1 MKQRDLK
8 YSCLIAVLY
17 FGMNVNAQTT
27 PKDTLKEQKIEEVV
41 LIGYGSQKKE
51 NVTGSIATISA
62 KDISDRPNSN
72 PISSIQGKVSGVQ
85 ILNSGAPG
93 ASPRVDIRGI
103 GSITGKTVFIVD
115 GMITDDISFLNP
127 QDIES
132 MSILKDPS
140 SLAIFGAKASNGAVI
155 IKTKTGK
162 GKKPTFNFNSYL
174 GVKKVTNVPKMVN
187 GDQYVELYN
196 EKYMNDIRV
205 GGQTFDPT
213 KIISRSQFPAD
224 TNWFDEVLSQGIIS
238 SSDIS
243 ASGNLGKLNYFLS
256 LGYLKD
262 EGTLEAGRGINSGND
277 FGRLNTRINLSYK
290 ITDNLTIGDNFTW
303 ADIHNNNAN
312 NPLLTAYNAPPVFY
326 SIDPTTNNYDY
337 ITLVSVTNPRAM
349 LDLFRSKTRQQRML
363 NNIWAEYKFLKDFTL
378 RVSYTSD
385 NTNTSKYEFTP
396 TATYI
401 PLPNR
406 SLLVT
411 RDSRNRD
418 YVWDNTLSWKKKL
431 GLHNIEL
438 LAGFS
443 RTQNY
448 YRENYLEARDILF
461 NGKDSS
467 LDISTGN
474 EIYGTTISPPD
485 DPRAVTPYK
494 KRIESTFGRLNYDY
508 AGKYLLNASVRRDGA
523 TGFSSDDRY
532 KVFPAVSIG
541 WVISK
546 EGFMSNQNVFNLL
559 KLRASWGKLGNP
571 EVSRDYD
578 NLTSILTGGAYF
590 GGVGNPAQTITRIVD
605 PTITWETTTGRDLG
619 LEMALLNNKLK
630 IEATY
635 FDKDSKDVVY
645 GINQPA
651 TSGASNANNFVTNAY
666 SFNNKGFEGSVSY
679 DAKVN
684 DHIKFSVFGN
694 ITTLDNKITS
704 VYADSYNQPGV
715 SLFGNPIIRLE
726 KGQAVGSYYGYNV
739 IGVFQNDAQVA
750 AAPTYSSVK
759 KTVGGF
765 MFEDRDGNG
774 VIDANDKTFLGS
786 PIPKFTYGFGFN
798 VTIYDFD
805 LAMDFQGVSGNKI
818 YNYNREQRFGNE
830 SWDLDFYNNRW
841 HGEGTSNTYAMTTND
856 QGVIV
861 PSSFYVENGS
871 FFRIRNI
878 QIGYNLPKDVL
889 GTAIQKLRFY
899 ASAQNPWTSFKYHG
913 FSPEILNTDRVQMGI
928 DNNIY
933 PISAIY
939 TVGVNVTF

>member
-1 MKQRDLK
+1 
-8 YSCLIAVLY
+8 
-17 FGMNVNAQTT
+17 MNVNAQTT
-27 PKDTLKEQKIEEVV
+27 PKDTTAKEQKIEEVV
-41 LIGYGSQKKE
+41 LIGYGAQKKE

-62 KDISDRPNSN
+62 KDIADRPNSN
-72 PISSIQGKVSGVQ
+72 PISSVQGKVSGVQ

-93 ASPRVDIRGI
+93 ASPRIDIRGV
-103 GSITGKTVFIVD
+103 GSISGKAVFIVD

-162 GKKPTFNFNSYL
+162 GKKTTFNFNSYV
-174 GVKKVTNVPKMVN
+174 GVKKVTNVPEMVN

-224 TNWFDEVLSQGIIS
+224 TNWFNEILSQGIIS

-243 ASGNLGKLNYFLS
+243 ASGNLDKLNYFLS

-290 ITDNLTIGDNFTW
+290 INDNLTIGDNFTW

-326 SIDPTTNNYDY
+326 PINPNTSNYDY
-337 ITLVSVTNPRAM
+337 ITLANITNPKAM
-349 LDLFRSKTRQQRML
+349 LDLFRSKTKQQRML
-363 NNIWAEYKFLKDFTL
+363 NNIWAEYKFLSDFTL

-396 TATYI
+396 TSTYI
-401 PLPNR
+401 PQPNR
-406 SLLVT
+406 TLLIT

-431 GLHNIEL
+431 GRHNIEL

-448 YRENYLEARDILF
+448 YRENYLEARDIIF

-474 EIYGTTISPPD
+474 EIVGMTISGQD

-571 EVSRDYD
+571 EVARDYD

-590 GGVGNPAQTITRIVD
+590 GGIGNPAQTVTKIVD

-619 LEMALLNNKLK
+619 LEMALLNNRLK

-645 GINQPA
+645 GINQPT
-651 TSGASNANNFVTNAY
+651 TSGASNANSYVTNAY
-666 SFNNKGFEGSVSY
+666 SFNNKGFEGSISY
-679 DAKVN
+679 DTKIN

-739 IGVFQNDAQVA
+739 IGVFQNDAQVT

-786 PIPKFTYGFGFN
+786 PVPKFTYGFGFN
-798 VTIYDFD
+798 VNIYDFD

-861 PSSFYVENGS
+861 PSSFYVEDGS

>member
-1 MKQRDLK
+1 MKQSDLK

-27 PKDTLKEQKIEEVV
+27 PNDTVPKEQKIEEVV
-41 LIGYGSQKKE
+41 MIGYGSQKKE
-51 NVTGSIATISA
+51 NVTGSIATVSA
-62 KDISDRPNSN
+62 KDIADRPNSN
-72 PISSIQGKVSGVQ
+72 PISSVQGKVAGVQ
-85 ILNSGAPG
+85 IQNSGAPG
-93 ASPRVDIRGI
+93 GSPRVDIRGV
-103 GSITGKTVFIVD
+103 GSISGKTVFIVD
-115 GMITDDISFLNP
+115 GMITTDISFLNP

-140 SLAIFGAKASNGAVI
+140 SLAIFGAQASNGAVI
-155 IKTKTGK
+155 IKTKTGR
-162 GKKPTFNFNSYL
+162 GKKTTFNFNSYI

-187 GDQYVELYN
+187 ADQYIELYN
-196 EKYMNDIRV
+196 EKLRNEGI
-205 GGQTFDPT
+205 TDPT
-213 KIISRSQFPAD
+213 KFISRSQFPAD
-224 TNWFDEVLSQGIIS
+224 TNWFNEILTTGIIS

-243 ASGNLGKLNYFLS
+243 ASGSTGKLNYFLS

-262 EGTLEAGRGINSGND
+262 EGTLEAGRGFNSGND

-290 ITDNLTIGDNFTW
+290 ITDNLTIGDSFSW

-326 SIDPTTNNYDY
+326 PISPSTNNYDY
-337 ITLVSVTNPRAM
+337 ITLVSLTNPRAM
-349 LDLFRSKTRQQRML
+349 LDLFRSKTKQQRML
-363 NNIWAEYKFLKDFTL
+363 NNIWAEYKFFKDFTL

-385 NTNTSKYEFTP
+385 NTNTSKFEFTP

-401 PLPNR
+401 PQPNR
-406 SLLVT
+406 TLLIT

-431 GLHNIEL
+431 GQHNIEL

-448 YRENYLEARDILF
+448 YREQYWEARDIVF

-467 LDISTGN
+467 LDIFSGN
-474 EIYGTTISPPD
+474 EIYGTTSD
-485 DPRAVTPYK
+485 TGARNVVPYK
-494 KRIESTFGRLNYDY
+494 KRIESQFARLNYDY

-532 KVFPAVSIG
+532 KIFPAISVG

-571 EVSRDYD
+571 DVPREYD
-578 NLTSILTGGAYF
+578 NLTTVLDTGAYF
-590 GGVGNPAQTITRIVD
+590 GGVGNPAQTVTKIVD
-605 PTITWETTTGRDLG
+605 PTITWETTIGRDLG
-619 LEMALLNNKLK
+619 IEMALLNNKLK

-645 GINQPA
+645 GINQPT
-651 TSGASNANNFVTNAY
+651 TSGASNWNSYVTNAY
-666 SFNNKGFEGSVSY
+666 SFNNRGFEASVSY
-679 DAKVN
+679 DAKIN
-684 DHIKFSVFGN
+684 DNIKFSVFGN
-694 ITTLDNKITS
+694 ITTLKNKITS
-704 VYADSYNQPGV
+704 VYADSYNEPGV
-715 SLFGNPIIRLE
+715 GLFGNSIIRLQE
-726 KGQAVGSYYGYNV
+726 GQAVGSYYGYNV
-739 IGVFQNDAQVA
+739 IGVFQNQNEVD

-774 VIDANDKTFLGS
+774 VIDARDKTFLGS
-786 PIPKFTYGFGFN
+786 PVPKATYGFGFN
-798 VTIYDFD
+798 VNIYDFD
-805 LAMDFQGVSGNKI
+805 FAMDFQGVFGNEI
-818 YNYNREQRFGNE
+818 YNFNREQRFGNE

-841 HGEGTSNTYAMTTND
+841 QGEGTSNSYAMTTND
-856 QGVIV
+856 QQIIL
-861 PSSFYVENGS
+861 PSSFYVEDGS

-878 QIGYNLPKDVL
+878 QVGYNLPKNVL
-889 GTAIQKLRFY
+889 GNKIQKLRFY
-899 ASAQNPWTSFKYHG
+899 VSAQNPWTSFKYNG
-913 FSPEILNTDRVQMGI
+913 FSPEILNSDRVQMGI

-939 TVGVNVTF
+939 TVGVNATF

>member
-17 FGMNVNAQTT
+17 FGMNANAQTT
-27 PKDTLKEQKIEEVV
+27 PKDTAVKEQKIEEVV

-51 NVTGSIATISA
+51 NVTGSIGLITA
-62 KDISDRPNSN
+62 KDLADKPNAN

-93 ASPRVDIRGI
+93 ASPRIDIRGI
-103 GSITGKTVFIVD
+103 SSITGKTVFIVD

-196 EKYMNDIRV
+196 EKYLNDVRV
-205 GGQTFDPT
+205 GGQTVDPT
-213 KIISRSQFPAD
+213 KFISRSQFRGD
-224 TNWFDEVLSQGIIS
+224 TNWFDEVLTSGIIS

-243 ASGNLGKLNYFLS
+243 ASGNLNKLNYFLS

-262 EGTLEAGRGINSGND
+262 EGTLEAGRGVNSGND
-277 FGRLNTRINLSYK
+277 FGRFNTRINLSYK

-326 SIDPTTNNYDY
+326 PINPLTNNYDY
-337 ITLVSVTNPRAM
+337 ITLVTVTNPRAM
-349 LDLFRSKTRQQRML
+349 LDLFRSKTKQQRML

-401 PLPNR
+401 PQPNR
-406 SLLVT
+406 SLLIT

-418 YVWDNTLSWKKKL
+418 YVWDNTLSWKKRL
-431 GLHNIEL
+431 GQHNIEL

-448 YRENYLEARDILF
+448 YRENYLEARDIVF
-461 NGKDSS
+461 NGDDSS
-467 LDISTGN
+467 LSISSGN
-474 EIYGTTISPPD
+474 EIYGTTSEEA
-485 DPRAVTPYK
+485 PRSVTPYK

-532 KVFPAVSIG
+532 KVFPAVSVG

-571 EVSRDYD
+571 DVPREYD
-578 NLTSILTGGAYF
+578 NLTTILPSGAYF
-590 GGVGNPAQTITRIVD
+590 GGIGNPAQTITKIID

-635 FDKDSKDVVY
+635 FDKDSKNVVY
-645 GINQPA
+645 GINQPT

-679 DAKVN
+679 DARIN

-694 ITTLDNKITS
+694 ITTLNNKITS

-739 IGVFQNDAQVA
+739 VGVFQNQAQVD

-759 KTVGGF
+759 KVVGGF
-765 MFEDRDGNG
+765 IFEDRDGNG

-798 VTIYDFD
+798 VNIYDFD

-841 HGEGTSNTYAMTTND
+841 HGEGTSNSYPMTTND
-856 QGVIV
+856 QGIIV

-889 GTAIQKLRFY
+889 GKAIQKLRFY